1 MKKTRVIG
9 VDISEVNKA
18 IKKLEDEGW
27 EVVDTTVLQTESEIL
42 RDTRY
47 VIAYITAQKE
57 EDKSIYEKMYLL
69 EKYCANYKYKHRCL
83 CKDCRIENIC
93 DKYEGCAIP
102 HWDFNDVEKAYEE
115 VAEDGDR

>member
-1 MKKTRVIG
+1 MKKTKVIG

-57 EDKSIYEKMYLL
+57 VAKSIYKKMYLL
-69 EKYCANYKYKHRCL
+69 EQYCAKNHCRSGK
-83 CKDCRIENIC
+83 CRIENMC
-93 DKYEGCAIP
+93 SEYRGNGSFL
-102 HWDFNDVEKAYEE
+102 WDFNDVEKAYE
-115 VAEDGDR
+115 VIRDGDR

>member
-57 EDKSIYEKMYLL
+57 VDKSIYEKMYLL
-69 EKYCANYKYKHRCL
+69 EQYCFNYHSEEERA
-83 CKDCRIENIC
+83 CK
-93 DKYEGCAIP
+93 GCKLEKTCSEYIGESVY
-102 HWDFNDVEKAYEE
+102 HWDFEDVKKAYG
-115 VAEDGDR
+115 VIRDDI

>member
-27 EVVDTTVLQTESEIL
+27 EVVNFKNIKLSNGEVYIL
-42 RDTRY
+42 LM
-47 VIAYITAQKE
+47 AQKE

-69 EKYCANYKYKHRCL
+69 EQYCFNYHSEEERV
-83 CKDCRIENIC
+83 CK
-93 DKYEGCAIP
+93 GCKLEKTCSEYIGESVY
-102 HWDFNDVEKAYEE
+102 HWDFEDVKKAYE
-115 VAEDGDR
+115 VIRDGDR

>member
-47 VIAYITAQKE
+47 VIAYIIAQKE
-57 EDKSIYEKMYLL
+57 ADKSIYEKMYLL
-69 EKYCANYKYKHRCL
+69 EQYCSKNHCRSGK
-83 CKDCRIENIC
+83 CRIENMC
-93 DKYEGCAIP
+93 SEYQGNGSFL
-102 HWDFNDVEKAYEE
+102 WDFNDVEKAYE
-115 VAEDGDR
+115 VIRDGDR